1 MLGTVWAPR
10 GPALPRQPQGIPAIC
25 SRVPMF
31 CCWAPQAGDSQV
43 PVGSCR
49 QGAETLGFS
58 LTPGFLQG
66 FAGDTPCLLLEFK
79 ERQRGGAGGYR
90 VGGDIPKAVQKVPL
104 SAHPRRRVISKIR
117 HRVLIFPL

>member
-79 ERQRGGAGGYR
+79 ERQRGGQEDTKWGVTFPRLYRRYPSLPTPGGE
-90 VGGDIPKAVQKVPL
+90 
-104 SAHPRRRVISKIR
+104 
-117 HRVLIFPL
+117 